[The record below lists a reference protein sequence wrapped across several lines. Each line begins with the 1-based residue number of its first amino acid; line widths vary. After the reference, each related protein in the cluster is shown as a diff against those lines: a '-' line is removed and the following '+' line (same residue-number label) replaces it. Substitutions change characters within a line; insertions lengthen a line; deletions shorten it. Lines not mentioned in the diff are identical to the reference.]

1 MKRRSGIQIMGKLI
15 GLIRPLMHVM
25 AAAILLGVTGYLCA
39 IFLTVLAGVGIL
51 QIMGIWQGV
60 SLTTLF
66 VCLAVIAVLRGILHY
81 GEQACNHYIA
91 FKLLALIRHKVFAV
105 LRKLCPA
112 KLDGRDKGNLISIIT
127 TDIEL
132 LEVFY
137 AHTISPIAIAFL
149 TSLIMEI
156 FFLRYHVLIGLFA
169 LVGYLAIGVLMP
181 MWNSRRGSEKGME
194 FRTRFGDLNSFVLNS
209 LRGLDETIQYGC
221 GEKREEQMERKSVE
235 LDAKQKEM
243 KKLEGTQRGGTNV
256 LILIFS
262 FGMLFLTTWLHQQG
276 EIGFDAVLLCTIL
289 MMSSFGPDVALSS
302 LSNNLMQTLASG
314 ERVLSLL
321 EEEPQIEE
329 VSGQA
334 TAEFADINC
343 ENIDFAYEEEQI
355 LKDYSISISKGSRI
369 GIHGR
374 SGSGKSTLAGLA
386 ARLYDASEGEV
397 LIDGKNVKDYS
408 FSGLYD
414 KMGYVTQKA
423 VLFSDTIE
431 GNVAFGEAAQ
441 AITEEDVKKAIDISQ
456 AQEFIDKMEEGLYSH
471 IAQSGGNVSGGQKQ
485 RLSIARA
492 IARNP
497 EILIF
502 DDSFSALDYKTDK
515 ELRRRLS
522 TDLKSTTCVIVAQ
535 RIGTIRHADK
545 IIVLDDGKMAGI
557 GTHEELMKNCEVY
570 QEIALSQLS
579 KAELA

>member
-1 MKRRSGIQIMGKLI
+1 
-15 GLIRPLMHVM
+15 
-25 AAAILLGVTGYLCA
+25 
-39 IFLTVLAGVGIL
+39 
-51 QIMGIWQGV
+51 
-60 SLTTLF
+60 
-66 VCLAVIAVLRGILHY
+66 
-81 GEQACNHYIA
+81 
-91 FKLLALIRHKVFAV
+91 
-105 LRKLCPA
+105 
-112 KLDGRDKGNLISIIT
+112 
-127 TDIEL
+127 
-132 LEVFY
+132 
-137 AHTISPIAIAFL
+137 
-149 TSLIMEI
+149 
-156 FFLRYHVLIGLFA
+156 
-169 LVGYLAIGVLMP
+169 
-181 MWNSRRGSEKGME
+181 
-194 FRTRFGDLNSFVLNS
+194 
-209 LRGLDETIQYGC
+209 
-221 GEKREEQMERKSVE
+221 
-235 LDAKQKEM
+235 
-243 KKLEGTQRGGTNV
+243 
-256 LILIFS
+256 
-262 FGMLFLTTWLHQQG
+262 MLFLTTWLHQQG

-289 MMSSFGPDVALSS
+289 MMSSFGPVVALSS

-355 LKDYSISISKGSRI
+355 LKDYSISIPKGSRI
-369 GIHGR
+369 GIHGK

-408 FSGLYD
+408 FRGLYD

-441 AITEEDVKKAIDISQ
+441 AITEGDVKKAIDISQ

-522 TDLKSTTCVIVAQ
+522 TDLKGTTCVIVAQ

>member
-156 FFLRYHVLIGLFA
+156 FFFRYHVLIGLFA

-194 FRTRFGDLNSFVLNS
+194 FRTRFGDLNSFVLDS

-221 GEKREEQMERKSVE
+221 GEKREEQMELKSVE

-289 MMSSFGPDVALSS
+289 MMSSFGPVVALSS

-334 TAEFADINC
+334 TAEFADITC

-355 LKDYSISISKGSRI
+355 LKDYSISIPKGSRI

-374 SGSGKSTLAGLA
+374 SGSGKSTLLKLLM
-386 ARLYDASEGEV
+386 RFYDV
-397 LIDGKNVKDYS
+397 N
-408 FSGLYD
+408 SGSIR
-414 KMGYVTQKA
+414 MGDRKLSGININELRDMESYVTQETC
-423 VLFSDTIE
+423 LFHDSIANNIAIAKPGASRE
-431 GNVAFGEAAQ
+431 EIVEAA
-441 AITEEDVKKAIDISQ
+441 KKASLH
-456 AQEFIDKMEEGLYSH
+456 EFIESLPKGYDTLVGELGDTL
-471 IAQSGGNVSGGQKQ
+471 SGGEK
-485 RLSIARA
+485 
-492 IARNP
+492 
-497 EILIF
+497 
-502 DDSFSALDYKTDK
+502 
-515 ELRRRLS
+515 
-522 TDLKSTTCVIVAQ
+522 Q
-535 RIGTIRHADK
+535 RIGVARAFLHDAPLLLLDEPTSNLDSLNESIILRSLKKMGKDK
-545 IIVLDDGKMAGI
+545 TVILVSHRESTMVVAEK
-557 GTHEELMKNCEVY
+557 VY
-570 QEIALSQLS
+570 QMENGRIS
-579 KAELA
+579 